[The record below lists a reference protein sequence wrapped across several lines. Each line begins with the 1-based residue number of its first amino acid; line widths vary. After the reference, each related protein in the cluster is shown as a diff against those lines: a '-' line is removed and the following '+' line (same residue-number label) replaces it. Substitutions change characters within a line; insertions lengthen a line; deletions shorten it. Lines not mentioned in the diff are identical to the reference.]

1 MSSLRNPPPL
11 RSTGGGGDGMKTNGW
26 RSGCDEVEPGD
37 LSPGSGYDELE
48 VNGVEEGQNDI
59 AMKRQLTTAGRR
71 MHLKFLSNEAGSVL
85 D

>member
-1 MSSLRNPPPL
+1 M
-11 RSTGGGGDGMKTNGW
+11 
-26 RSGCDEVEPGD
+26 EPGD